1 MSAIPAPTMVYVPQ
15 DMTQESVK
23 DLRLMLRH
31 QDVRIVRSNDS
42 SIRIEGDALRAPRV
56 QATLGTRWYSRTM
69 IDGAMPYDIWERGQ
83 ALKDA
88 LDARARREGA
98 GRLWGDE
105 TPEET
110 RMDDAMGGRHFAWQP
125 NVLGRIDAICT
136 TCPRCCARTTWG
148 GACARHAHEVY
159 LENLASQIR
168 EAEAEAHDLENRA
181 MRARA
186 WLGRLR
192 EELEAA
198 SA

>member
-1 MSAIPAPTMVYVPQ
+1 MSAIPMPTMVYVPQ
-15 DMTQESVK
+15 EMTHESVK

-56 QATLGTRWYSRTM
+56 QAALGTRWYSRNM
-69 IDGAMPYDIWERGQ
+69 IDGATQYNIWQRGQ

-105 TPEET
+105 TPEEM
-110 RMDDAMGGRHFAWQP
+110 RLDEAMGGRHFAWQP
-125 NVLGRIDAICT
+125 NVLGRIDAIAT
-136 TCPRCCARTTWG
+136 TCPMCFARTTYG
-148 GACARHAHEVY
+148 SACKVHAHEVY
-159 LENLASQIR
+159 RERLREQIR
-168 EAEAEAHDLENRA
+168 EAEAEALDLERRA
-181 MRARA
+181 VRARA
-186 WLGRLR
+186 WLDRLR

>member
-1 MSAIPAPTMVYVPQ
+1 MSAIPMPTMVYVPQ
-15 DMTQESVK
+15 EMTHESVK

-56 QATLGTRWYSRTM
+56 QAALGTRWYSRTM
-69 IDGAMPYDIWERGQ
+69 IDGAMPYDIWERGA

-110 RMDDAMGGRHFAWQP
+110 RLDDAMGGRHFAWQD
-125 NVLGRIDAICT
+125 NALRRIDAIAT
-136 TCPRCCARTTWG
+136 TCPMCFARTTYG
-148 GACARHAHEVY
+148 SACARHAHEVY
-159 LENLASQIR
+159 LDGLREQIR
-168 EAEAEAHDLENRA
+168 EAEAEARDLESRA

-186 WLGRLR
+186 WVGRLR

>member
-1 MSAIPAPTMVYVPQ
+1 MSVIPAPTMVYVPQ
-15 DMTQESVK
+15 HMTHESVK

-56 QATLGTRWYSRTM
+56 QAALGTRWYSSAV
-69 IDGAMPYDIWERGQ
+69 IDGAMPYDIWARGA

-105 TPEET
+105 TPEED
-110 RMDDAMGGRHFAWQP
+110 RLDAAMGGRHFAWQD
-125 NVLGRIDAICT
+125 NVLRRIDAIAT
-136 TCPRCCARTTWG
+136 TCPMCFTRTAWG
-148 GACARHAHEVY
+148 SACEVHAHEVY
-159 LENLASQIR
+159 LDGLREQIR
-168 EAEAEAHDLENRA
+168 EAEAEARDLESRA
-181 MRARA
+181 SRAKA
-186 WLGRLR
+186 WLDRLR